1 MATAALSALVRQ
13 LRRRRPKGG
22 QRSLRD
28 ISSELAARDHLN
40 EGGCFLCGFDCLD
53 ASRAA
58 ASPHSR
64 VKLLAILG
72 ISRPLSFAT
81 QPVRVPLKDFLFAP
95 LVQRRRHVPVQAI
108 EVGCARTSRTN
119 CIRQI
124 GPRRI
129 RMLGGQIRALRPDRT
144 RQCRCPRPVDIDCPL
159 SDTAGFA
166 KHRVYLKYGPNSLS
180 LLSRF
185 PSAHLRLG
193 RPSSRRPLSC
203 RAWRRPGH
211 STARPP
217 TAGPDRHQQEPR

>member
-95 LVQRRRHVPVQAI
+95 LVRRRRHVPVQAI
-108 EVGCARTSRTN
+108 ELGCARTSRTN
-119 CIRQI
+119 RIRQI

-129 RMLGGQIRALRPDRT
+129 RN
-144 RQCRCPRPVDIDCPL
+144 V
-159 SDTAGFA
+159 
-166 KHRVYLKYGPNSLS
+166 
-180 LLSRF
+180 
-185 PSAHLRLG
+185 
-193 RPSSRRPLSC
+193 RRPRS
-203 RAWRRPGH
+203 RSGSHGHRRPPRGAAQTSILFCALTTPAREEH
-211 STARPP
+211 RAGSCTIDVLVTASTS
-217 TAGPDRHQQEPR
+217 GCEPLL